1 MQIATSYFDQWGI
14 PLKKQFPEQ
23 SLLQKDRLPSS
34 LRISSE
40 VATAKVNYCGAYQWL
55 LTLWRPITFPVGTAL
70 TKHLYQLLLFCY
82 HNQNL

>member
-1 MQIATSYFDQWGI
+1 MLHPHKYKKDKEMQIATSYFDQWGI

-55 LTLWRPITFPVGTAL
+55 LTLWRPITFL
-70 TKHLYQLLLFCY
+70 
-82 HNQNL
+82 